1 MEPYKKSILTI
12 LIVLFWSITTFFT
25 MISINLYLGISMLL
39 IGILLLIKRIESG
52 QYSLIIK
59 EDKANHFIYGAILT
73 ALSLSVLSP
82 LISGLICVVI
92 AIGKE
97 LVGKQLKKNTTFNLV
112 DALATMS
119 GGLFTLIVS
128 QL

>member
-1 MEPYKKSILTI
+1 
-12 LIVLFWSITTFFT
+12 
-25 MISINLYLGISMLL
+25 MLL

-97 LVGKQLKKNTTFNLV
+97 LVDKQLKKNTTFNLA